1 MRIRANRISVAAGL
15 AVAGVVVVLFVAQC
29 SRGGG
34 RERLVEMFDNGP
46 LVRGADGR
54 LVPQPGPS
62 EGYRWVGAGE
72 EPPEGK
78 HWRVVNFDELT
89 AEQRARIAR

>member
-1 MRIRANRISVAAGL
+1 MRLTVVAGL
-15 AVAGVVVVLFVAQC
+15 VLGGAVLSLVLVQC

-34 RERLVEMFDNGP
+34 RERLVEVFDNGP

-54 LVPQPGPS
+54 FAPQPGPS
-62 EGYRWVGAGE
+62 EGYRWVGAGD

-89 AEQRARIAR
+89 AEQRARIRR